1 MLQKHPEMLTFQ
13 PVIDTKWKQMLAT
26 LDTITLKDGKKFLHP
41 EQYKVAYM
49 SLGQIAKNLTI
60 VIVDKPHFTKVSL
73 FGHSTIVISSFS
85 SALG

>member
-1 MLQKHPEMLTFQ
+1 
-13 PVIDTKWKQMLAT
+13 MLAT
-26 LDTITLKDGKKFLHP
+26 LDTITLKDGEKFLRS
-41 EQYKVAYM
+41 EQYKVACM

-73 FGHSTIVISSFS
+73 FGHSTIIILSFS